1 MINIKEA
8 AGNSQ
13 WSARALIID
22 SLADFN
28 TAACPLMPLL
38 PNLSHNIRS
47 WRQKKN
53 QSPPVIQ
60 KRNGYIIPDENKF
73 LENGEDFLLF

>member
-13 WSARALIID
+13 WSTRVD
-22 SLADFN
+22 SLADFD
-28 TAACPLMPLL
+28 TAACPLMPPLS
-38 PNLSHNIRS
+38 NLSHNIRS

-60 KRNGYIIPDENKF
+60 KRNRYMIPDENKF